1 MVKFPQKGFIRKN
14 LILKLFFSFWTACQL
29 KLCPVLRN
37 RSDSMQFLPSRKQGA
52 PRVHA
57 AQLQAGRVISLR
69 LESVSFRRKLTGRNC
84 MDAISPRFP
93 GFRSRSI
100 AFGNPLARAPPIG
113 RRLGFG
119 VTSPQN
125 HTYP

>member
-37 RSDSMQFLPSRKQGA
+37 RSDS
-52 PRVHA
+52 
-57 AQLQAGRVISLR
+57 LQ
-69 LESVSFRRKLTGRNC
+69 
-84 MDAISPRFP
+84 DPRFP
-93 GFRSRSI
+93 GFRLRSI
-100 AFGNPLARAPPIG
+100 ARSKLRCESGNPLARAPPIG

-119 VTSPQN
+119 KS
-125 HTYP
+125 YP